1 MTKSDARECYS
12 FTVFS
17 KFIAVLVF
25 FWLGYLLIK
34 STSQMASVAWQEISL
49 LALLFACLSWGLAY
63 MLIAKTRVDDQYIS
77 ESGLASK
84 QVKISEIGKCKVID
98 IPGLRWLIIPRVVV
112 QVSGFGSYTF
122 RASDHE
128 VLTHFNRMLTQASA
142 CAASSKP
149 LEH

>member
-1 MTKSDARECYS
+1 
-12 FTVFS
+12 
-17 KFIAVLVF
+17 
-25 FWLGYLLIK
+25 
-34 STSQMASVAWQEISL
+34 MASIAWQEIVL
-49 LALLFACLSWGLAY
+49 LGLLFACLSWGLVY
-63 MLIAKTRVDDQYIS
+63 ILIAKTCVDDQYIS

-128 VLTHFNRMLTQASA
+128 VLTHFNRMLMQASA
-142 CAASSKP
+142 GAASSKP
-149 LEH
+149 LGH

>member
-25 FWLGYLLIK
+25 VWLGYLLIK
-34 STSQMASVAWQEISL
+34 TTSQMTSGVWRETGL
-49 LALLFACLSWGLAY
+49 LALLLACLSWGLVY
-63 MLIAKTRVDDQYIS
+63 ILIAKTRVDDQYIS
-77 ESGLASK
+77 ESGLLSK

-122 RASDHE
+122 RVSDHE
-128 VLTHFNRMLTQASA
+128 VLTHFNRVLMQASA
-142 CAASSKP
+142 GAASSKP
-149 LEH
+149 LQH